1 MPNSHTE
8 VFIHLVWTTSERQP
22 LITPQIERV
31 LYSCIAA
38 RCRDLQ
44 AHLMAIGGISDHVH
58 LLIRLPATLT
68 IAQIAKD
75 IKGAS
80 SHLITHK
87 LSQPDFRWQSAYSA
101 FGVSPEGVEA
111 VCNYIQNQKQHHAQ
125 RHTRPEWEIED

>member
-8 VFIHLVWTTSERQP
+8 VFIHLVWNTSERKP
-22 LITPQIERV
+22 LITPQIEPA

-38 RCRDLQ
+38 RCRDFQ

-75 IKGAS
+75 LKGAS
-80 SHLITHK
+80 SHLLTHR
-87 LSQPDFRWQSAYSA
+87 LSKPDFRWQSSYSA
-101 FGVSPEGVEA
+101 FSFSPEGVEA
-111 VCNYIQNQKQHHAQ
+111 V
-125 RHTRPEWEIED
+125 